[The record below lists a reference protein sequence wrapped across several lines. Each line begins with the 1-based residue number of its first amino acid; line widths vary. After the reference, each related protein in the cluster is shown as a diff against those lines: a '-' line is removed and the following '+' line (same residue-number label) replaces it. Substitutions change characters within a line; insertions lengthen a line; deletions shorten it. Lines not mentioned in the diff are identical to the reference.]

1 MQQSVALQQRVAH
14 LWALTQTFLKEFK
27 MDYLN
32 KQSTFTKVGLG
43 AIIFGLVFLVSGA
56 ANAAEPAA
64 WTSVTAHGALSNGMT
79 LTVEEELRYT
89 GVDLA
94 SQTSRHTD
102 VAIGTTVAGLDV
114 TLGHRNS
121 NGSADRNYVGVAKD
135 LGTIAGWS
143 AEVATAV
150 ELFSDDSVRNR
161 TGFSATKNDAVAG
174 FTPYLST
181 EFFLTDKGDLTS
193 NRTTCGLAKA
203 INATTAVDV
212 WYQTDT
218 DVAGDAAATSAVG
231 FGLNL
236 AL

>member
-1 MQQSVALQQRVAH
+1 
-14 LWALTQTFLKEFK
+14 LTQTFLKEFK

-43 AIIFGLVFLVSGA
+43 AIIFGLIFMVSGA
-56 ANAAEPAA
+56 AYAAEPAA
-64 WTSVTAHGALSNGMT
+64 WTSVTAHGKLSNGMT
-79 LTVEEELRYT
+79 LTIEEELRYT
-89 GVDLA
+89 GVDMA

-102 VAIGTTVAGLDV
+102 IAVGTSVAGLDV

-121 NGSADRNYVGVAKD
+121 NGSSDRNYVGVAKD

-143 AEVATAV
+143 TEVATAV
-150 ELFSDDSVRNR
+150 ELFSNDTVRNR
-161 TGFSATKNDAVAG
+161 TGFSATKNEAVAG
-174 FTPYLST
+174 FTPYLMT

-193 NRTTCGLAKA
+193 NRTTFGMAKS
-203 INATTAVDV
+203 INASTAVDV

-218 DVAGDAAATSAVG
+218 DMAGNASATSAVG

-236 AL
+236 SL

>member
-1 MQQSVALQQRVAH
+1 MSVFEKEPSDFIKKFGVVAI
-14 LWALTQTFLKEFK
+14 
-27 MDYLN
+27 
-32 KQSTFTKVGLG
+32 VLG
-43 AIIFGLVFLVSGA
+43 VLFLVTGA
-56 ANAAEPAA
+56 ANAADPAA
-64 WTSVTAHGALSNGMT
+64 WTSVTAKGALSNGMT

-102 VAIGTTVAGLDV
+102 IAIGTTVAGLDV

-143 AEVATAV
+143 AEVASAV

-161 TGFSATKNDAVAG
+161 TGFSATKNEAVAG
-174 FTPYLST
+174 FTPYLMT

-193 NRTTCGLAKA
+193 NRTTCGVAKA
-203 INATTAVDV
+203 INATTAFDV

-218 DVAGDAAATSAVG
+218 DMAGDAAASSAVG
-231 FGLNL
+231 FGLSL
-236 AL
+236 SL

>member
-1 MQQSVALQQRVAH
+1 MSVFEKEPSDYMKKFGIVAI
-14 LWALTQTFLKEFK
+14 
-27 MDYLN
+27 
-32 KQSTFTKVGLG
+32 VLG
-43 AIIFGLVFLVSGA
+43 VLFLVTGA

-64 WTSVTAHGALSNGMT
+64 WTSVTAHGKLSNGMS

-94 SQTSRHTD
+94 SKTSRHTD
-102 VAIGTTVAGLDV
+102 IAIGTTVAGLDV

-135 LGTIAGWS
+135 LGNIAGWS

-150 ELFSDDSVRNR
+150 ELFSNDTVRNR
-161 TGFSATKNDAVAG
+161 TGFSATKNEAVAG

-203 INATTAVDV
+203 INASTAVDV

-218 DVAGDAAATSAVG
+218 DMAGDAAATSAVG
-231 FGLNL
+231 FGLNF

>member
-1 MQQSVALQQRVAH
+1 MSVFEKEPSDFIKKFGIVAI
-14 LWALTQTFLKEFK
+14 
-27 MDYLN
+27 
-32 KQSTFTKVGLG
+32 VLG
-43 AIIFGLVFLVSGA
+43 VLFLVTGA
-56 ANAAEPAA
+56 ANAADPAA
-64 WTSVTAHGALSNGMT
+64 WTSVTASGALSNGMS

-94 SQTSRHTD
+94 SETSRHTD
-102 VAIGTTVAGLDV
+102 FAIGTSVAGLDV
-114 TLGHRNS
+114 TIGHRNT

-143 AEVATAV
+143 AEVASAV
-150 ELFSDDSVRNR
+150 EFFSNDTVRNR
-161 TGFSATKNDAVAG
+161 TGFSATKNAAVAG

-193 NRTTCGLAKA
+193 NRTTCGVAKA
-203 INATTAVDV
+203 INASTAFDV

-218 DVAGDAAATSAVG
+218 DMAGSAAATSAVG
-231 FGLNL
+231 FGLNF

>member
-1 MQQSVALQQRVAH
+1 
-14 LWALTQTFLKEFK
+14 

-64 WTSVTAHGALSNGMT
+64 WTSVTAHGKLSNGMS
-79 LTVEEELRYT
+79 LTIEEELRYT

-161 TGFSATKNDAVAG
+161 TGFSAVKNEAVAG
-174 FTPYLST
+174 FTPYLTT

-203 INATTAVDV
+203 INASTAVDV

-218 DVAGDAAATSAVG
+218 DMAGDAAATSAVG
-231 FGLNL
+231 FGLSL
-236 AL
+236 SL